1 MAGLSSA
8 RSEAI
13 HARHRRD
20 HRTDGHP
27 RRLGNRKQIDRES
40 IERAKEAA
48 SAASS
53 TIDRGSVV
61 RVLGIIGAGA
71 GIPPEMSN
79 ATSWTIAESFV
90 LLFGY
95 VLAFVIAVWFV
106 AWVDRKLSSRRLF
119 REIYRELGIGRHPPR

>member
-1 MAGLSSA
+1 MAGLSPA

-40 IERAKEAA
+40 VEKAKEAA

-53 TIDRGSVV
+53 TIDRGSVL

-95 VLAFVIAVWFV
+95 VLAFVVAVWFV